1 VSNSLSLLNELKDI
15 AKEAAEREKIQPV
28 SQQIDDNPAPKPRG
42 SSSSFSLS
50 DALADVH
57 KLVDEEARAEQ
68 KMRSKTRELAQAA
81 LEAEQA
87 AEEHERQQEMAA
99 RLAAE
104 EGRRQSLAEE
114 RRLLKLREDYE
125 AALARGEKVEL
136 PLELRPP
143 EPTPPPQA
151 IQAPEP
157 VQQKHIEE
165 AVKGNQKPFIIGGVA
180 AFVAIIAVLY
190 VFVLSGPTPVP
201 KIEKKVEMISFE
213 KKQAEIE
220 ERKRIEKER
229 IEAEAF
235 AKIAAAKVEAEK
247 KAAEETKR
255 KTKSRSKRRAKKK
268 RKAKKKN
275 SFGVSL
281 EGF

>member
-1 VSNSLSLLNELKDI
+1 MSNSLSLLNELKDM

-28 SQQIDDNPAPKPRG
+28 SQQIDDNPTPKPRG

-81 LEAEQA
+81 LEAEEA
-87 AEEHERQQEMAA
+87 AEEHQRQQEMAA

-104 EGRRQSLAEE
+104 EGRRQSLAED

-125 AALARGEKVEL
+125 AALARGENVEL

-157 VQQKHIEE
+157 IKQKQVEE

-180 AFVAIIAVLY
+180 AFVAILAVLY
-190 VFVLSGPTPVP
+190 IFVLSGPAPV

-229 IEAEAF
+229 LEAEAF

-247 KAAEETKR
+247 KAAEETER
-255 KTKSRSKRRAKKK
+255 KAKSRSKRRAKRK
-268 RKAKKKN
+268 RKTKKKN

>member
-1 VSNSLSLLNELKDI
+1 MSNSLSLLNELKDM

-28 SQQIDDNPAPKPRG
+28 SQQIDDNPTPKPRG

-81 LEAEQA
+81 LEAEEA
-87 AEEHERQQEMAA
+87 AEEYQRQEEMAA

-104 EGRRQSLAEE
+104 EGRRQSLAED

-125 AALARGEKVEL
+125 AALARGESVEL

-157 VQQKHIEE
+157 VKQKQVEE

-190 VFVLSGPTPVP
+190 IFVLSGPEPV
-201 KIEKKVEMISFE
+201 KIEKKAEMISFE

-229 IEAEAF
+229 LEAEVF

-255 KTKSRSKRRAKKK
+255 KTKSRSKRRAKRK